1 MDYIDLI
8 LPALKGSESD
18 QEKFEREDARNKM
31 RAKFAQPGGAG
42 SKFKNTL
49 EKMLKSLSL
58 PKGAKDELG
67 IQGDNGMPQID
78 QEEENAKNT
87 LEQE

>member
-8 LPALKGSESD
+8 LPVLKGSETD
-18 QEKFEREDARNKM
+18 QEKSEREDARNKM
-31 RAKFAQPGGAG
+31 RSKFSQPGGAG
-42 SKFKNTL
+42 SKFKNTF

-67 IQGDNGMPQID
+67 IQGDNGMPPID
-78 QEEENAKNT
+78 EEEEKAKKAA
-87 LEQE
+87 E